1 MNDISNNIKRLYHG
15 TETENAKKILEHKK
29 FNIVKPPVPI
39 VHNGVSKVKKNPGT
53 LGYGVYFF
61 SSLHM
66 VQKFSEKMKD
76 TKILVT
82 VVELKEETTLDLTQE
97 ETLERYN
104 MFKEKLSKLPIYK
117 QLSKAFKNSGPQ
129 SSLEGIMLD
138 HLISNSK
145 NIEEIFQLSKVHCI
159 KGMTVTEIDMSRHS
173 KLGNAVEYCV
183 KNHDCIKE
191 ISYYEK
197 VQ

>member
-15 TETENAKKILEHKK
+15 TETESAKKILEQKK
-29 FNIVKPPVPI
+29 FIIVKPSFPFVY
-39 VHNGVSKVKKNPGT
+39 NGVSKVKKNPGT
-53 LGYGVYFF
+53 LGYGIYFF
-61 SSLHM
+61 SSLYM
-66 VQKFSEKMKD
+66 AQKFSEKLKES
-76 TKILVT
+76 KILEV

-97 ETLERYN
+97 DTLERYN
-104 MFKEKLSKLPIYK
+104 LFKEKLSELPIYK
-117 QLSKAFKNSGPQ
+117 QLSRAFKNSGPQ

-138 HLISNSK
+138 YLIMNTKSVR
-145 NIEEIFQLSKVHCI
+145 EIFQLSDIDCI
-159 KGMTVTEIDMSRHS
+159 KGMTVTEIDVSRNS

-183 KNHDCIKE
+183 KSHECIKE